1 MTANELQELFKA
13 KRDDDIF
20 CPTLRIRIHRA
31 ISWVKS
37 AEQYEGDADIAFC
50 SYWIAFNACY
60 AQEEI
65 SHSESERDQLKCFLD
80 KIIQHDTE
88 QSIYQCLWYRYSDYI
103 RGLVNNH
110 YLFPLFWKNLQNPH
124 IHWERHFN
132 NSKKRAFQSLAN
144 NQTLSLLCIVFDRL
158 YMMRN
163 QIVHGGA
170 TYQSSLNRKQTN
182 DSTAFMKD
190 IMPVIIQI
198 MINNPSTNWGDVF
211 YPPVDI

>member
-13 KRDDDIF
+13 KREDEVF

-37 AEQYEGDADIAFC
+37 AEKYEQDKDIAFG

-65 SHSESERDQLKCFLD
+65 SHSESERDQLKHFLD
-80 KIIQHDTE
+80 KIIQYDTE

-110 YLFPLFWKNLQNPH
+110 YLFPLFWKNLQNPN
-124 IHWERHFN
+124 ILWEQHFD
-132 NSKKRAFQSLAN
+132 NSKKRAFRSLAN
-144 NQTLSLLCIVFDRL
+144 NQTLSLMRIVFDRL

-170 TYQSSLNRKQTN
+170 TYQSSINRQQLN
-182 DSTAFMKD
+182 DSVAFMKQ
-190 IMPVIIQI
+190 IMPIIIQI
-198 MINNPSTNWGDVF
+198 MINNPSTDWGSVF